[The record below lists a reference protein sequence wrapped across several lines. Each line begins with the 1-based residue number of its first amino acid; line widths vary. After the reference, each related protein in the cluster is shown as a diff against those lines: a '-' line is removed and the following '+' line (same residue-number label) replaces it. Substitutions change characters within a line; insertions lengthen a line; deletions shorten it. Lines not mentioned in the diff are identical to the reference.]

1 MNLPIPLEYKTSMC
15 EVRSKKNELL
25 SKGEIFEID
34 EDFVS
39 VIAKTGDE
47 LKVVK
52 NGQPVRLNIS
62 GGKLG
67 FAILVGIVSESS
79 AKEMKIT
86 NIMRVVDRERRNDFR
101 VELGISARISENGNF
116 DAESESDEARVK
128 AVFIKDLSLNGTKIE
143 TSHSFSKGS
152 TMWMQFD
159 LENKT
164 ITVQCVVVRKMVDES
179 KRYYNYGCELKFESE
194 ADNDRLC
201 AFLFQKQR
209 ELA

>member
-86 NIMRVVDRERRNDFR
+86 NT
-101 VELGISARISENGNF
+101 
-116 DAESESDEARVK
+116 
-128 AVFIKDLSLNGTKIE
+128 FIIK
-143 TSHSFSKGS
+143 
-152 TMWMQFD
+152 
-159 LENKT
+159 
-164 ITVQCVVVRKMVDES
+164 
-179 KRYYNYGCELKFESE
+179 
-194 ADNDRLC
+194 
-201 AFLFQKQR
+201 KQ
-209 ELA
+209 